1 MFQCEEQREKGL
13 KTNAQSLRN
22 QRFSTEVIR
31 APERKGGLKLQR
43 NMHSY
48 WTEESELRVWGNTA
62 AGKKYITY
70 LTFNELMA

>member
-1 MFQCEEQREKGL
+1 MIQCEEQREKGL

-31 APERKGGLKLQR
+31 APERRGLKLQR

>member
-1 MFQCEEQREKGL
+1 MIQREEQREKGL

-31 APERKGGLKLQR
+31 APERRGWLKLQK

-48 WTEESELRVWGNTA
+48 WTEESELRVWGNIA
-62 AGKKYITY
+62 AGKKYIKY
-70 LTFNELMA
+70 LKFNELMY